1 MVMIRGALWTS
12 SGYGIVQLVRLVANL
27 FLAKWLAP
35 ESFGVLA
42 IANSAQI
49 GLQMVSDVGIG
60 PTIIRDKRG
69 GDPQF
74 LNTLWTLQV
83 IRGLLLAF
91 LALIV
96 SFPLSHLYAV
106 PELQILLAM
115 IAFGSL
121 AGSFSSTA
129 LHTLARDQ
137 RLARL
142 NVLEV
147 GIQLFAFGTMLVVAW
162 HTRSIWSLAI
172 GGIVHGVLRALLSH
186 IVLPGHRHRIAW
198 DRDALRNVLKFGRWI
213 VLSTLI
219 TFLAGQSDRLTLG
232 LIEPLSTLGVYAI
245 ASGLALMPR
254 EIAGRLADSVIL
266 PYLSRSYHGDANE
279 LPNAIDRIRSIF
291 FPIGFL
297 ASAALSI
304 LAPLFFVFLYDDR
317 YEGAARLAPLIVMIG
332 WVGAS
337 QVPLQRALLAL
348 GDSRS
353 LAVSSFTRW
362 AVGLPASLTAHYFLG
377 PPGFVLGLCLGA
389 IAGAVPL
396 HIVASRYRLSLW
408 KQDVTYTLA
417 LAGIILSSS
426 ASRSTTADGLIPDL
440 GGSVEVLVPISLL
453 TLALLWT
460 ASRVARLAR

>member
-1 MVMIRGALWTS
+1 MVLIRGALWAS
-12 SGYGIVQLVRLVANL
+12 SGYGIVQLIRLVANL

-49 GLQMVSDVGIG
+49 GLQMISDVGIG

-69 GDPQF
+69 GDFRF
-74 LNTLWTLQV
+74 LNTLWTLQI
-83 IRGLLLAF
+83 IRGLLLAL
-91 LALIV
+91 LAVAIAL
-96 SFPLSHLYAV
+96 PLSHLYGV
-106 PELQILLAM
+106 LELRVLLAM

-147 GIQLFAFGTMLVVAW
+147 GVQLFAYGAMLAVAW

-172 GGIVHGVLRALLSH
+172 GGIVHGALRAILSH
-186 IVLPGHRHRIAW
+186 LILPGHRHRIAW

-213 VLSTLI
+213 MLSTLI

-232 LIEPLSTLGVYAI
+232 LIQPLSVLGIYAI

-266 PYLSRSYHGDANE
+266 PYLSRSYHGDPNE
-279 LPNAIDRIRSIF
+279 LPNALDRVRSIC

-297 ASAALSI
+297 ASAALSA
-304 LAPLFFVFLYDDR
+304 LAPLFFLFLYDER

-332 WVGAS
+332 WIGLT

-348 GDSRS
+348 GNSRS

-377 PPGFVLGLCLGA
+377 TPGFVLGLCLGA
-389 IAGAVPL
+389 VAGAAPL
-396 HIVASRYRLSLW
+396 YIVASRHRLSFW
-408 KQDVTYTLA
+408 RQDAVYTLA
-417 LAGIILSSS
+417 LAGIILSTS
-426 ASRSTTADGLIPDL
+426 ASRSTTANGLIPDL
-440 GGSVEVLVPISLL
+440 GGSIQVLVPISLL
-453 TLALLWT
+453 MLALLWT